1 MLRQPCYTSYNEPN
15 RIGARSMYFPKLAI
29 AVLAVSMSVAAQTPQ
44 QHDDVYLWYL
54 CQRESEYKNLF
65 PRPVVVELQSK
76 SFQTGID
83 LTKVISPP
91 EFRPDSNALKIADKM
106 LINLQPPLS
115 PSEPCQRFR
124 VGQIH

>member
-1 MLRQPCYTSYNEPN
+1 
-15 RIGARSMYFPKLAI
+15 MYLPKLAI

-44 QHDDVYLWYL
+44 QHGDVYLWYL

-65 PRPVVVELQSK
+65 PRPVVVELQSTPL
-76 SFQTGID
+76 QTGID

-91 EFRPDSNALKIADKM
+91 EFRPDRNALKLDKT
-106 LINLQPPLS
+106 LISLQPPVS
-115 PSEPCQRFR
+115 PSEPCQRVR